1 MLRFPLNPF
10 VFRLSNS
17 ISLRPSS
24 QDWCSRSW
32 NLGLPLD
39 SYVQVFLVLGSP
51 ELDPVLPLQHHQCLV
66 EGKNLL
72 PWPADDPL
80 PNAANMIRLLSGR
93 ITLLTNMKSSSAD
106 LLSNWLS
113 PACAGACS
121 CSSPVQDSALLL
133 VELTEGSTR
142 PASLNLEGDEQVIQA
157 LDKKVMRSSHRWFSK
172 GKLYLTNLTKL
183 QWND

>member
-51 ELDPVLPLQHHQCLV
+51 ELDPVLLLQHHQCLV

-133 VELTEGSTR
+133 VELTEVPVSPFLQPVKVPLQTSVWPLGESSS
-142 PASLNLEGDEQVIQA
+142 PAKLAVVILWPIIQNINE
-157 LDKKVMRSSHRWFSK
+157 DI
-172 GKLYLTNLTKL
+172 
-183 QWND
+183 D